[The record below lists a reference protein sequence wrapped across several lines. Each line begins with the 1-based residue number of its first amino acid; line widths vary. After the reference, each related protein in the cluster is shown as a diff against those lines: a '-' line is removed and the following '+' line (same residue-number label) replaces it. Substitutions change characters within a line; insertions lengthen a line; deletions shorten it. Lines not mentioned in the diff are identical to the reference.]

1 MIWTNFSTPFQPAP
15 LPYIPLLNPLELACA
30 GMLWFA
36 LKSLPEALPAE
47 YRRVNAPGV
56 AALAFMVISAGVMRL
71 WHFYDGITWRL
82 DIMLQSFGLQA
93 SLSVVWAVTAII
105 LMVYGNRRKLRPF
118 WITGAALMA
127 IVVVKLFLIELSN
140 SGGIAR
146 IASFIIVGVLLLL
159 VGWFAP
165 VPPKAVENEEDKA

>member
-1 MIWTNFSTPFQPAP
+1 M
-15 LPYIPLLNPLELACA
+15 LNPVELASA

-36 LKSLPEALPAE
+36 LKSLPEALPPE
-47 YRRVNAPGV
+47 LRRTTATTVS
-56 AALAFMVISAGVMRL
+56 ALAFMLISAGVMRV

-105 LMVYGNRRKLRPF
+105 LMVLGNRRKQRSY
-118 WITGAALMA
+118 WMTGATLMG

-140 SGGIAR
+140 SGGIER
-146 IASFIIVGVLLLL
+146 IASFIIVGLLLLL

-165 VPPKAVENEEDKA
+165 VPPKAENDGEPKA

>member
-1 MIWTNFSTPFQPAP
+1 MDNNFTTNT
-15 LPYIPLLNPLELACA
+15 
-30 GMLWFA
+30 
-36 LKSLPEALPAE
+36 
-47 YRRVNAPGV
+47 
-56 AALAFMVISAGVMRL
+56 
-71 WHFYDGITWRL
+71 L
-82 DIMLQSFGLQA
+82 DSKGQNIGS
-93 SLSVVWAVTAII
+93 
-105 LMVYGNRRKLRPF
+105 NRRKLRPF

-127 IVVVKLFLIELSN
+127 IVVIKLFLIELSN